1 MAEPELDYS
10 YSDVYRDTLRRES
23 SYLRKTAMNFAYKYI
38 SDAFTRM
45 MFLNEIEQLIA
56 RTELEVSSYCL
67 SLSAGLD
74 NISNEIER
82 LELQDNLLRNRSMVQ
97 YSLIETIRE
106 NEKNEENNK
115 LVLKQVGFVSGA
127 MQVSTSLKIR

>member
-1 MAEPELDYS
+1 M
-10 YSDVYRDTLRRES
+10 
-23 SYLRKTAMNFAYKYI
+23 
-38 SDAFTRM
+38 
-45 MFLNEIEQLIA
+45 IA

-106 NEKNEENNK
+106 NEKNEESNK

-127 MQVSTSLKIR
+127 MQVPTSLKIR